1 MEGDISMNRENAWT
15 TYEEADIKALEG
27 LCKEY
32 KDFLSN
38 GKTERECIT
47 QIVKEAEE
55 AGYVSLEEKVKN
67 GEALKA
73 GDKVTRLECRRS
85 LPVPYWRG

>member
-32 KDFLSN
+32 AGSGNCGKETSSFLKCRKDR
-38 GKTERECIT
+38 T
-47 QIVKEAEE
+47 
-55 AGYVSLEEKVKN
+55 
-67 GEALKA
+67 
-73 GDKVTRLECRRS
+73 
-85 LPVPYWRG
+85 

>member
-1 MEGDISMNRENAWT
+1 MNRENAWT

-38 GKTERECIT
+38 GKTERECVAQSIELD
-47 QIVKEAEE
+47 I
-55 AGYVSLEEKVKN
+55 
-67 GEALKA
+67 
-73 GDKVTRLECRRS
+73 RI
-85 LPVPYWRG
+85 

>member
-1 MEGDISMNRENAWT
+1 MNRENAWT

-55 AGYVSLEEKVKN
+55 AGLFP
-67 GEALKA
+67 LK
-73 GDKVTRLECRRS
+73 KR
-85 LPVPYWRG
+85 

>member
-1 MEGDISMNRENAWT
+1 MLVKRPLVVGDDFVLIGFKEALWKGISMNRENAWT

-38 GKTERECIT
+38 GKTERECVAQSSNWQRKLDIR
-47 QIVKEAEE
+47 I
-55 AGYVSLEEKVKN
+55 
-67 GEALKA
+67 
-73 GDKVTRLECRRS
+73 
-85 LPVPYWRG
+85 

>member
-1 MEGDISMNRENAWT
+1 MNRENAWT

-38 GKTERECIT
+38 GKTEREL
-47 QIVKEAEE
+47 
-55 AGYVSLEEKVKN
+55 SLIHISEP
-67 GEALKA
+67 
-73 GDKVTRLECRRS
+73 TRH
-85 LPVPYWRG
+85 

>member
-38 GKTERECIT
+38 GKTEREC
-47 QIVKEAEE
+47 V
-55 AGYVSLEEKVKN
+55 AGF
-67 GEALKA
+67 
-73 GDKVTRLECRRS
+73 RRTDQKPDTIKS
-85 LPVPYWRG
+85 G

>member
-1 MEGDISMNRENAWT
+1 MNRENAWT

-47 QIVKEAEE
+47 QIGKEAEE
-55 AGYVSLEEKVKN
+55 AGYVSLEEKV
-67 GEALKA
+67 
-73 GDKVTRLECRRS
+73 
-85 LPVPYWRG
+85 

>member
-1 MEGDISMNRENAWT
+1 MNRENAWT

-38 GKTERECIT
+38 GKTERD
-47 QIVKEAEE
+47 
-55 AGYVSLEEKVKN
+55 S
-67 GEALKA
+67 
-73 GDKVTRLECRRS
+73 RS
-85 LPVPYWRG
+85 NWQRKLDIRI

>member
-1 MEGDISMNRENAWT
+1 MNRENAWT

-38 GKTERECIT
+38 GKTERECVAQSIE
-47 QIVKEAEE
+47 IGKESWIS
-55 AGYVSLEEKVKN
+55 GF
-67 GEALKA
+67 
-73 GDKVTRLECRRS
+73 RRTDQKPDTIKS
-85 LPVPYWRG
+85 G